1 MSQYKKIVENFTYVY
16 EKENSSIK
24 MLSNVFRGHT
34 FILVNICN
42 ALTVA
47 SPDPNTY
54 LLYELKLLENT
65 KIHSNQNCLIWNY
78 DPPTI
83 LSVHTSI
90 FTTIF
95 SKSLCF
101 YIHIF

>member
-1 MSQYKKIVENFTYVY
+1 
-16 EKENSSIK
+16 